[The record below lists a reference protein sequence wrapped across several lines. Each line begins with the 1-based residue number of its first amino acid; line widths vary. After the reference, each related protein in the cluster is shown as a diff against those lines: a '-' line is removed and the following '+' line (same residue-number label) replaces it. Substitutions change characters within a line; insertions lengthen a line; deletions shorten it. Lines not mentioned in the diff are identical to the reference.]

1 MNIRKTL
8 TVTPIAA
15 ALCAASLFAS
25 HSANAYVY
33 AGSQLDITELSVT
46 ISNPSGFASATGFGF
61 ATSTSA
67 ELNGATDGDADSCGS
82 AGTACGTSPAL
93 SSDAAN
99 APGSDIIRADGNYT
113 LFGDKTKTYANANA
127 AILTSELGS
136 NLVDKTSAS
145 LVSEANLVGNGNA
158 SASTSTQSNTN
169 LSFLFTAVGSATIT
183 VEFDASLINI
193 AEINNGIDRKT
204 LDANAQYSSVINAS
218 ITNLSGGGEWESN
231 GVSADCIGICS
242 GSDTDPFDLNATQS
256 TSAGISVFTG
266 LEFGDPS
273 AISHSSPGVGTYS
286 FTFTVDCGGVGV
298 ECDGTLNLFA
308 SNAVTIRNAI
318 PEPSSLGLL
327 GLGLIAMARLGRRKK
342 AVM

>member
-8 TVTPIAA
+8 TATPIAA

-33 AGSQLDITELSVT
+33 AGSQLDITNLSVT
-46 ISNPSGFASATGFGF
+46 ISNPSGAASATGFGF

-82 AGTACGTSPAL
+82 SGSACGLAPAL

-99 APGSDIIRADGNYT
+99 APGSGLARADGNYT
-113 LFGDKTKTYANANA
+113 LFGDTTKTYANSNA

-136 NLVDKTSAS
+136 NLIDKTSAS
-145 LVSEANLVGNGNA
+145 LVSEANLVANGNA

-183 VEFDASLINI
+183 VEFDASLVNS
-193 AEINNGIDRKT
+193 AEINNGIART
-204 LDANAQYSSVINAS
+204 LDASAQYSSVITAG
-218 ITNLSGGGEWESN
+218 ITGLSGGGSWESN
-231 GVSADCIGICS
+231 GVGADCAGICNA
-242 GSDTDPFDLNATQS
+242 SDVDPFDLNVTESA
-256 TSAGISVFTG
+256 SAGVSVFTG

-286 FTFTVDCGGVGV
+286 FTFTVNCGGGS
-298 ECDGTLNLFA
+298 ECNGTLNLFA

-342 AVM
+342 AIM